1 MPDWLKSLC
10 SPRSGAS
17 SDYGLHWQYLIA
29 ASRMSS
35 ALSLATLFS
44 AIAILTK
51 ITDLANL
58 GWPALGCFILA
69 VTVYAMAILVIRLR
83 APAFLQEYSD
93 YKAYDDKKHSHRWI
107 LWQFYTSLLTLNAGF
122 KLLHETVEKK
132 LSVDVTTLSPRSYL
146 PVAASFLRPCTKGT
160 ASIAHSTGSASIY
173 DMCVHKPLNFDRD
186 LIMGFTM
193 KSRSGGVERRYVL
206 AVQEADEER
215 ELKCKELFWIIFTE
229 SAKENP
235 KSREYARDLIRV
247 SSVFL
252 FLAILL
258 SILHSILPA
267 VVPTDLMLSYLHN
280 THVDLASKSFDPA
293 LRMCT

>member
-1 MPDWLKSLC
+1 
-10 SPRSGAS
+10 
-17 SDYGLHWQYLIA
+17 
-29 ASRMSS
+29 MSS

-132 LSVDVTTLSPRSYL
+132 LSVERHDV
-146 PVAASFLRPCTKGT
+146 VAAIVPAG
-160 ASIAHSTGSASIY
+160 
-173 DMCVHKPLNFDRD
+173 
-186 LIMGFTM
+186 
-193 KSRSGGVERRYVL
+193 GGVISQTVH
-206 AVQEADEER
+206 QGDS
-215 ELKCKELFWIIFTE
+215 FH
-229 SAKENP
+229 SAFYRF
-235 KSREYARDLIRV
+235 SLDLR
-247 SSVFL
+247 
-252 FLAILL
+252 
-258 SILHSILPA
+258 
-267 VVPTDLMLSYLHN
+267 
-280 THVDLASKSFDPA
+280 HVCP
-293 LRMCT
+293 